1 MAARGA
7 GAATPSAG
15 AGASSARNVEAAV
28 FQLTTNVSQYK
39 RLVQLLGTKKDTVP
53 HRARLKQLGDKIS
66 ALAKEVSA
74 QMKAASAA
82 RLEGTEKL
90 KHQKL
95 VKELQTLLKE
105 FQRAQRECAEKESAS
120 MPVQKG
126 PRPGAPAASRAEE
139 ELQEKQALMA
149 EQRRQEQLQLDN
161 RIEYN
166 DALIEEREQGIV
178 EIQQQIGEVNEI
190 FQDLAVLVNEQG
202 EMIEDIESN
211 IVKTSQQTAA
221 GKKQLKMAEK
231 SQRKLQGK
239 YCCIFAIVGIVMAV
253 LLTVLLTSH

>member
-1 MAARGA
+1 
-7 GAATPSAG
+7 
-15 AGASSARNVEAAV
+15 
-28 FQLTTNVSQYK
+28 
-39 RLVQLLGTKKDTVP
+39 
-53 HRARLKQLGDKIS
+53 
-66 ALAKEVSA
+66 
-74 QMKAASAA
+74 MKAASAA
-82 RLEGTEKL
+82 RLEGMEKL

-95 VKELQTLLKE
+95 VKELQT
-105 FQRAQRECAEKESAS
+105 
-120 MPVQKG
+120 
-126 PRPGAPAASRAEE
+126 
-139 ELQEKQALMA
+139 
-149 EQRRQEQLQLDN
+149 RRQEQLQLDN

-239 YCCIFAIVGIVMAV
+239 
-253 LLTVLLTSH
+253 